1 MSPNITAL
9 NRSRSSANGRD
20 KRPANLAVESTRLRD
35 SDGHVVGIDIGGSNL
50 RVALADM
57 RGNLLAKWSASTGRS
72 SSPAV
77 VVEQIRKGVKHLLR
91 RTSVR
96 RNSLRALAA
105 GVPGVTDTD
114 AGVVIATSYLGEW
127 RNVRLR
133 SLLESALDIPAAVE
147 NDVRLAAIG
156 ENWRGA
162 ARGVSDF
169 TFLAIGT
176 GIAAGIFVNGQVVR
190 GGNWSAGEVGYMV
203 VPGTTEAPA
212 KRGAP
217 GSLESIIGGE
227 GIRLQWANARNGTRD
242 SFPSNLT
249 ATDIFECANAGNP
262 QAKDILERS
271 ARILAYAVYN
281 ISLVVNSSLF
291 VLGGGVGASAIL
303 LEATRR
309 ILRSYNE
316 PVRPKLT
323 LSTLGQEAQL
333 IGTVRLAL
341 NTAESRTLKK

>member
-1 MSPNITAL
+1 MAPHTSAL
-9 NRSRSSANGRD
+9 KPFRTSTNGRD
-20 KRPANLAVESTRLRD
+20 KRSINRNIESSRLRD
-35 SDGHVVGIDIGGSNL
+35 GDGHVVGVDIGGSNL

-72 SSPAV
+72 SSPGV
-77 VVEQIRKGVKHLLR
+77 VVEQIRKGVNHLLR
-91 RTSVR
+91 LTSVR

-114 AGVVIATSYLGEW
+114 TGVVIATSYLGEW

-133 SLLESALDIPAAVE
+133 NLLESALNIPVAVE

-162 ARGVSDF
+162 SRGVSDF

-190 GGNWSAGEVGYMV
+190 GGNWSAGEVGYML
-203 VPGTTEAPA
+203 VPGTTEAAA

-227 GIRLQWANARNGTRD
+227 GIKLQWTNARNGTRN
-242 SFPSNLT
+242 SLPQNLT
-249 ATDIFECANAGNP
+249 ATEIFECAKNGNP
-262 QAKDILERS
+262 LAKDVLERS

-291 VLGGGVGASAIL
+291 VLGGGVGASATL
-303 LEATRR
+303 LDATRR

-323 LSTLGQEAQL
+323 LSTLGQDAQL
-333 IGTVRLAL
+333 IGTIRLAL
-341 NTAESRTLKK
+341 NTAESPTLKK

>member
-1 MSPNITAL
+1 MAPRISVL
-9 NRSRSSANGRD
+9 NRSRSSVNGRD
-20 KRPANLAVESTRLRD
+20 KRSMKRDIESSRLRD
-35 SDGHVVGIDIGGSNL
+35 DDGHVVGVDIGGSNL

-57 RGNLLAKWSASTGRS
+57 RGNLLDRWSTSTGRS
-72 SSPAV
+72 SSPRV
-77 VVEQIRKGVKHLLR
+77 VVEQIRKGVNHLLR
-91 RTSVR
+91 STSVP

-133 SLLESALDIPAAVE
+133 NLLESALNIPAAVE

-190 GGNWSAGEVGYMV
+190 GRNWSAGEVGYML
-203 VPGTTEAPA
+203 VPGTTEAAA
-212 KRGAP
+212 KRGTP

-227 GIRLQWANARNGTRD
+227 GIKLQWTTARNGTSD
-242 SFPSNLT
+242 SLPRNLT
-249 ATDIFECANAGNP
+249 ATEIFECAKTGNP
-262 QAKDILERS
+262 LAKDVLERS

-291 VLGGGVGASAIL
+291 VLGGGVGASITFLA
-303 LEATRR
+303 ATRR

-333 IGTVRLAL
+333 IGTIRLAL